1 MRTLI
6 LSMAV
11 VTLFGVAGCASAG
24 RPFVRTD
31 GPSTSNG
38 VTVALVDQD
47 CARRTWARALDV
59 LVVRIDVQVTN
70 ASAEPITVAPQEF
83 RLLAAGNMPVADA
96 TPPEGRPAPLPVL
109 PGGAVPLEL
118 HFRRYGF
125 AKCNQDMQLSAAGA
139 VEMAGHGL
147 NLRPI
152 SFLAERTD
160 T

>member
-6 LSMAV
+6 LAIAV
-11 VTLFGVAGCASAG
+11 ASLCGLAGCASSG

-38 VTVALVDQD
+38 VTVALVDQE
-47 CARRTWARALDV
+47 CARRTWARAMDV
-59 LVVRIDVQVTN
+59 LVVRLDVQVTN
-70 ASAEPITVAPQEF
+70 ASAEPITVTPQEF
-83 RLLAAGNMPVADA
+83 RLLAAGSMPVADA
-96 TPPEGRPAPLPVL
+96 TAPEGRLAPMPLL
-109 PGGAVPLEL
+109 PGGAVPLQL
-118 HFRRYGF
+118 HFRRYGY
-125 AKCNQDMQLSAAGA
+125 ARCNQDMQLSAAGA
-139 VEMAGHGL
+139 VQMAGHAL